1 MTWYV
6 GQKIV
11 CIDNEW
17 YGPNKRLGFK
27 RYRYDRVLV
36 KETIYTIR
44 KINIHTHFPDRLVIL
59 LSECVHPKRPETA
72 GFPPEIFR
80 PLLEKP
86 TDISIFTEMLNSD
99 YSKLEIVQ

>member
-11 CIDNEW
+11 CIDDNW
-17 YGPNKRLGFK
+17 YGPHKRLGFK
-27 RYRYDRVLV
+27 RFTFDHVLT

-44 KINIHTHFPDRLVIL
+44 KINQHSHFPDRIVIL
-59 LSECVHPKRPETA
+59 LNEVIHPKRPDFT